1 MSTRNTITIRA
12 HVEQNEDHDGGYRVA
27 FTLVLRTM
35 TSDGPWVRE
44 TSVHYV
50 YPDDQVTISVRAPL
64 VFTFSD
70 SRFNGIGI
78 NVEGVVFHGRDYE
91 PESGATFCFPDSLKR
106 EIKRLQAE
114 RDCALIMGF

>member
-1 MSTRNTITIRA
+1 MSNRNTITIRA
-12 HVEQNEDHDGGYRVA
+12 HVEQSEDYDGGYRLA
-27 FTLVLRTM
+27 LTLVLRTM
-35 TSDGPWVRE
+35 TSDGPWTRE

-50 YPDDQVTISVRAPL
+50 YQDEQIMPRASAPL
-64 VFTFSD
+64 AFTFSD

-78 NVEGVVFHGRDYE
+78 NVGDVVFHGRDYE

-114 RDCALIMGF
+114 RDCDFLLGF